1 MRIAVLESEGR
12 VLPQC
17 EQSAQVALVDIDPV
31 SRSVQRTSSLT
42 PPPQAVGALAEWLHQ
57 QEVEVLLTSGIARQ
71 DSELLEQKGIRVVV
85 GMPPFR
91 VEPVIATFLAG
102 TLQTGANAC
111 EQPTG
116 GCE

>member
-31 SRSVQRTSSLT
+31 SHSVQQSSLLT
-42 PPPQAVGALAEWLHQ
+42 PPPQAVGALAEWLHRQ
-57 QEVEVLLTSGIARQ
+57 AVEVVLTSGIGRQ
-71 DSELLEQKGIRVVV
+71 DRDLLEQKGIHVIV
-85 GMPPFR
+85 GVPPFR

-116 GCE
+116 GRQ